1 MTPGAE
7 VPHPRTLR
15 DGLRDGLPFAAA
27 GGVLALSFGAVAV
40 DLGLPRIP
48 IVVMSAIVFAG
59 SGQFASVGILAAGG
73 GLGAAVGAAALVSSR
88 FLPMGV
94 ALAPSLRGGRLRRA
108 VEGQAVVDSSWAMS
122 LRGDGAFDREYL
134 FGHTAVQYVA
144 WVLGTLVGVLIS
156 GVDARALGLDAVFPA
171 FFLALLV
178 SELRSGRRDRLG
190 VALVAAFV
198 ALVAVP
204 VLPPGG
210 PVLLAACAALYGLRP
225 RPPAVP
231 GGTG

>member
-1 MTPGAE
+1 M
-7 VPHPRTLR
+7 RDLR
-15 DGLRDGLPFAAA
+15 DGLRDGLPYAAA

-40 DLGLPRIP
+40 DLGLPRVAV
-48 IVVMSAIVFAG
+48 VVMSVVVFAG
-59 SGQFASVGILAAGG
+59 SAQFASVGILAAGG
-73 GLGAAVGAAALVSSR
+73 GLGAAIGAAALMSSR

-94 ALAPSLRGGRLRRA
+94 ALAPSLKGGRVRRA

-122 LRGDGAFDREYL
+122 ARGDGRFDREYL
-134 FGHTAVQYVA
+134 FGHTAVQYA
-144 WVLGTLVGVLIS
+144 SWVLGTIAGVLIT

-178 SELRSGRRDRLG
+178 AELRSGRRDRLG
-190 VALVAAFV
+190 VALAGAAV

-210 PVLLAACAALYGLRP
+210 PVLLAACVALYGLRR
-225 RPPAVP
+225 RPIRRSDPPGEPGPAS
-231 GGTG
+231 